1 MNIIQY
7 DQTLN
12 DQYLLALICFSIKAN
27 VVFVFERRSFSTFQ
41 EKKSLKW
48 VYKIFST
55 ITNSNL
61 HLTEGLNKEYRHL
74 VSEGNKKN
82 LKVCVKFRE
91 GLSDPINLTS
101 ASDETTTASNTPI
114 IAAH

>member
-1 MNIIQY
+1 MNIIQC

-12 DQYLLALICFSIKAN
+12 DQYRLALIFFSIKAN

-61 HLTEGLNKEYRHL
+61 TLTEGLSKT
-74 VSEGNKKN
+74 
-82 LKVCVKFRE
+82 
-91 GLSDPINLTS
+91 I
-101 ASDETTTASNTPI
+101 
-114 IAAH
+114 

>member
-1 MNIIQY
+1 MNTIQC

-55 ITNSNL
+55 ITHSNL

-74 VSEGNKKN
+74 VSEGNKKI
-82 LKVCVKFRE
+82 LKVCVKFICVYYSYFR
-91 GLSDPINLTS
+91 LKWCNHLL
-101 ASDETTTASNTPI
+101 
-114 IAAH
+114 H

>member
-55 ITNSNL
+55 ITHSNL

-74 VSEGNKKN
+74 VSEGNKKI
-82 LKVCVKFRE
+82 LKVCVKFICVYYSYFR
-91 GLSDPINLTS
+91 LKWCNHLL
-101 ASDETTTASNTPI
+101 
-114 IAAH
+114 H